1 MLSFR
6 NSIVQN
12 HLHFNSFVD
21 MALLRAVLSAVLG
34 ILLYFYLN
42 QHKLASEDDNMVL
55 NETYDFIKGKNI
67 LRY

>member
-1 MLSFR
+1 
-6 NSIVQN
+6 
-12 HLHFNSFVD
+12 

-55 NETYDFIKGKNI
+55 NETYDFII
-67 LRY
+67 DFH